1 MVVEGSLGLVTLIC
15 NADGDDLGFV
25 GGLFGGWL
33 GFIGGFMRV
42 HWRFIGGSWEV
53 YWRFFGGLMRFH
65 FGVDYF
71 NCNLP
76 DVDI

>member
-1 MVVEGSLGLVTLIC
+1 ME
-15 NADGDDLGFV
+15 V
-25 GGLFGGWL
+25 GW

-42 HWRFIGGSWEV
+42 HWKFIGGSWEV
-53 YWRFFGGLMRFH
+53 YWRFVGGSLEFGGFMRFY